1 MRILFVCLGNI
12 CRSPTARAATQEA
25 LIDLGIRG
33 EVELDSAGLGSWHL
47 GDGPDRR
54 MREAAEAAG
63 LYLDDRA
70 RRVTADELGEW
81 DLILAMDRG
90 NLHRLREMADSDEV
104 RDRIRLFRDF
114 DDASPPGSEVP
125 DPYYGGTEGF
135 AEVVR
140 ICRAAALGLADEIA
154 LRFDAETSR

>member
-25 LIDLGIRG
+25 LIDLGIAG
-33 EVELDSAGLGSWHL
+33 EVELGSAGLGAWHL
-47 GDGPDRR
+47 GDGPDPR
-54 MREAAEAAG
+54 MRAAAADAG
-63 LYLDDRA
+63 LHLDDRA
-70 RRVTADELGEW
+70 RLVSAAELRDW

-90 NLHRLREMADSDEV
+90 NLARLREMAGSDEV
-104 RDRIRLFRDF
+104 GDRIHLFRDF
-114 DDASPPGSEVP
+114 DDSSTPGSEVP

-140 ICRAAALGLADEIA
+140 ICRAAALGLAQEIA